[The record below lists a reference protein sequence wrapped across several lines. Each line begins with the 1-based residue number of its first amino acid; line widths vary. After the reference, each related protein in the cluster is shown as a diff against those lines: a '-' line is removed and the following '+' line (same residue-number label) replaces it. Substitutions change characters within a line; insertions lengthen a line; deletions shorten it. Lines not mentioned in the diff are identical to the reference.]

1 LSAFMILSVE
11 HRREYEKQENK
22 MEDRTIPRQTI
33 SVSLSLSDGRNLS
46 GEIQIDLDMRLSDFI
61 NQPEKFIILKDRDN
75 VLKLINKAH
84 IVDIRLQ

>member
-1 LSAFMILSVE
+1 
-11 HRREYEKQENK
+11 
-22 MEDRTIPRQTI
+22 MEDRTIPRQTV

-61 NQPEKFIILKDRDN
+61 NQPEKFIILKDKDN
-75 VLKLINKAH
+75 ALKLINKAH